1 MANENLNFEK
11 ARYNGVVTVIADQ
24 IKQIS
29 NLEKKYKLLQSEHN
43 VLKRTYLNL
52 LDGHVDIIDGKNKT
66 IKRLRL
72 KVKEQKKDFV
82 NDLNINFFVHAS
94 TFLGTTKDRAKLLM
108 MKWEKWAQK

>member
-1 MANENLNFEK
+1 MSSNERLSFEK

-43 VLKRTYLNL
+43 ILKRTYLNL
-52 LDGHVDIIDGKNKT
+52 LDGHLEIIDGKNKT

-72 KVKEQKKDFV
+72 KVK
-82 NDLNINFFVHAS
+82 
-94 TFLGTTKDRAKLLM
+94 KLLFRVVKDLKDLWLSEACNCCSFEDKINKLKK
-108 MKWEKWAQK
+108 KWEK

>member
-1 MANENLNFEK
+1 MVK
-11 ARYNGVVTVIADQ
+11 VIADQ

-72 KVKEQKKDFV
+72 KVKEQKEEIVKILKYIRNGYMGNKELDV
-82 NDLNINFFVHAS
+82 VI
-94 TFLGTTKDRAKLLM
+94 K
-108 MKWEKWAQK
+108 KWEK